1 MINEIVCFA
10 LLFGCAFA
18 RPDGA
23 PLGACENMIPQHPGQ
38 TPTNLTYS
46 PYQVSANTSANGE
59 ISGRTRIIE
68 VEFCCEIL

>member
-18 RPDGA
+18 FPTGA
-23 PLGACENMIPQHPGQ
+23 PLGACENMTPQHPGQ
-38 TPTNLTYS
+38 TPTDIINS
-46 PYQVSANTSANGE
+46 PYHVSANTSAYGK
-59 ISGRTRIIE
+59 ISGRIGVIE